1 VKKPLILFV
10 NGGSTDLQVLIQENG
25 EYYRVKIKD
34 NIRAFHQALLDGKQA
49 YHIANEHV
57 TKQDNYKVGWQNG
70 QPSLSAQTA
79 KIVDEQSTIQ
89 LVPAKLLRVVEKLK
103 RDYQVIKAVVFYTH
117 REKDRQEPI
126 AVGEILADWLKD
138 YFGLTTD
145 DVSHV
150 NILPNRKRIEGPDE
164 RDYPVNRDTVKIIDQ
179 TVHELAEATDKNCIA
194 CVSASGMQDVKNLI
208 KACVR
213 FHFSPW
219 QERFMEMEVKERED
233 EAVEINQIPTAVD
246 SFHAREHAIA
256 LIRQGDFAG
265 AYGAVKHLEGDPNEN
280 VWVKKV
286 ADVSDYFG
294 GQLGKNRADLA
305 DYLEDFTNKEA
316 PRCLLVA
323 MRTETALLSGHIAD
337 AISLTITFWDAAI
350 LDAINKAYPQEVE
363 TIEEVENRIVFSLD
377 YQVDPKLIK
386 GDKPCVDADEFPKD
400 GHYRYNLMGSHP
412 WIWLKLIDRKLK
424 QAKDNN
430 DESPPNLVD
439 YLKAYSNALD
449 KKTSLKGHEIPIRAK
464 DWRNVNTH
472 SLLKLGQ
479 SEIAETIFIDADLW
493 TKKTDAKPIAG
504 SCFLAQD
511 LVDNVLKELGQTN
524 VSQRYDQLIKG
535 VCGELA
541 NPSTIKVN

>member
-89 LVPAKLLRVVEKLK
+89 LVPAKLLRVVEKLQK
-103 RDYQVIKAVVFYTH
+103 DYQVIKAVVFYTH
-117 REKDRQEPI
+117 RENDRQEPI
-126 AVGEILADWLKD
+126 AVGKILADWLKD

-219 QERFMEMEVKERED
+219 QERFLEMEVKERQD

-265 AYGAVKHLEGDPNEN
+265 AYGAVKHLENDQDEN
-280 VWVKKV
+280 IWVKKV
-286 ADVSDYFG
+286 KDVSDYFG
-294 GQLGKNRADLA
+294 GQLEYRDDLP
-305 DYLEDFTNKEA
+305 DYLEDFAKPES

-323 MRTETALLSGHIAD
+323 MRAETALLSGRIAD
-337 AISLTITFWDAAI
+337 AISLTVTFWDAAI
-350 LDAINKAYPQEVE
+350 LDSIQINQPVKINEVKNSIVYPADYDVVSELTTGDMPCFKKTKE
-363 TIEEVENRIVFSLD
+363 FTEIV
-377 YQVDPKLIK
+377 
-386 GDKPCVDADEFPKD
+386 
-400 GHYRYNLMGSHP
+400 HYRYNMQWACYKSWFKIMGENVKYLKIYRKRLDKGISTDGSE
-412 WIWLKLIDRKLK
+412 KLIPREL
-424 QAKDNN
+424 
-430 DESPPNLVD
+430 
-439 YLKAYSNALD
+439 
-449 KKTSLKGHEIPIRAK
+449 
-464 DWRNVNTH
+464 RNVNTH
-472 SLLKLGQ
+472 SLIK
-479 SEIAETIFIDADLW
+479 SEQLAIAEKVFVKAGFW
-493 TKKTDAKPIAG
+493 ATDAKPIVG

-524 VSQRYDQLIKG
+524 VSKRYAQLIKG

-541 NPSTIKVN
+541 KPATIKVN